1 MRLFTLLPVVALL
14 ALLALLA
21 VAPTALAQS
30 AHAGHDHHAGH
41 AKPTTPAP
49 TSKHAAAFKQLD
61 RDNDGFIRR
70 SDLPADHPLLPHLEM
85 SDRNRDGKLDAK
97 EFETGMNML

>member
-14 ALLALLA
+14 AA
-21 VAPTALAQS
+21 APTALAQS

-41 AKPTTPAP
+41 AKPPAAAP

-70 SDLPADHPLLPHLEM
+70 SDLPAEHPLLPHLNM

-97 EFETGMNML
+97 EFDTGMNML